1 MTIYLGLFI
10 AVVRTF
16 AGFLTTF
23 VMVALHWTTLQ
34 GSYIT
39 SGHYGCFAFG
49 RFLAIFFVRFFTP
62 RKIIFTANSLMLLSL
77 FGFLMASLFDS
88 ATGAWIFALAAGLSL
103 SPIFPVTF
111 MWTEQTFLRVTGKIA
126 AIFLTSASLGFLVN
140 PPLASVL
147 METFTPMCFCYLLF
161 GETMLL
167 LVLYFVALF
176 ISREIEKQGPKGTD
190 AELTV
195 FTVDDSCD

>member
-1 MTIYLGLFI
+1 
-10 AVVRTF
+10 
-16 AGFLTTF
+16 
-23 VMVALHWTTLQ
+23 
-34 GSYIT
+34 
-39 SGHYGCFAFG
+39 
-49 RFLAIFFVRFFTP
+49 
-62 RKIIFTANSLMLLSL
+62 
-77 FGFLMASLFDS
+77 
-88 ATGAWIFALAAGLSL
+88 
-103 SPIFPVTF
+103 

-147 METFTPMCFCYLLF
+147 METFTPMCFCYLLL

-176 ISREIEKQGPKGTD
+176 ISRRIEKQGPKGTD

-195 FTVDDSCD
+195 FTVDENCD